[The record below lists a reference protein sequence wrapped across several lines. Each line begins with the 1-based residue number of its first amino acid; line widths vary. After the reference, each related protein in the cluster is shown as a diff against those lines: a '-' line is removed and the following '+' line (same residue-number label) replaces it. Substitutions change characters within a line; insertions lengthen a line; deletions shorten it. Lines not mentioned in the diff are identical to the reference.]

1 MGGAW
6 RNIVE
11 RLDLRR
17 VMSIQAWNLLDRQL
31 DTEDLGPFTVEA
43 VERFAGG
50 YFAKGRSMLQ

>member
-1 MGGAW
+1 
-6 RNIVE
+6 
-11 RLDLRR
+11 
-17 VMSIQAWNLLDRQL
+17 MSIQAWNLLDRQL